1 MYDIII
7 IGAGPAGLTAATYAQ
22 RMGKK
27 TIIIEK
33 NAPGGRM
40 LNTHIIENYP
50 GIASISGGGLA
61 IEMFKQAS
69 NFGTEFEIG
78 SSVVDIRHDE
88 NKKINYVE
96 LENGK
101 IIEGLTVFITSGM
114 EPKMLDL
121 ENTDKF
127 FGKGISTCVICDG
140 AFARNK
146 PIAIIGG
153 GTSATEETLFAKTIS
168 QHVYIINRNE
178 ELFGEKITLDKIKDF
193 DNVTTFNRSI
203 VTRYIGEDS
212 IEGIVIKNLDTN
224 EETTLDV
231 KYVFLYI
238 GSIPNS
244 SFIHK
249 LGITNEYGYIDVD
262 PWTMKTKIPSIFA
275 GGDVI
280 GRKVKQIS
288 IATGDGTIASL
299 EAIRYIDENF

>member
-7 IGAGPAGLTAATYAQ
+7 IGAGPAGLTAAIYAQ
-22 RMGKK
+22 RMRKK
-27 TIIIEK
+27 VIVIEK
-33 NAPGGRM
+33 NAPGGHM

-50 GIASISGGGLA
+50 GISSISGGGLA
-61 IEMFKQAS
+61 IEMFKQATS
-69 NFGTEFEIG
+69 FGTTFEIG
-78 SSVVDIRHDE
+78 SSVTNIRHDKD
-88 NKKINYVE
+88 KKINYVE

-114 EPKMLDL
+114 EPKMLDI

-140 AFARNK
+140 AFAKNK
-146 PIAIIGG
+146 PIAIVGG

-168 QHVYIINRNE
+168 QHVYIINKNDQLYGE
-178 ELFGEKITLDKIKDF
+178 EVTLEKIKDF
-193 DNVTTFNRSI
+193 DNVTIFNRS
-203 VTRYIGEDS
+203 VVSKYIGEDN

-224 EETTLDV
+224 EETILDV

-244 SFIHK
+244 SFIQK
-249 LGITNEYGYIDVD
+249 LGITNEFGYIDVD
-262 PWTMKTKIPSIFA
+262 PWTMKTSIPSIFA
-275 GGDVI
+275 GGDVT
-280 GRKVKQIS
+280 GRRIKQIS